1 MEYPNWNGATL
12 ARCQRKFSRA
22 LPRCELRAVA
32 SANGIAQNYDEGVA
46 NENFLEGLGTIFIRA
61 IDSDYPRPVS
71 TSIYD
76 EWGEMAPD
84 IRDMAFTRWLI
95 TLTQVDRTE
104 VPVGDL
110 SAHAVW
116 YGPTPGS
123 RALNIGISVVNEYRN
138 KGIGSIAQRLLADLL
153 HEQGIVRVEA
163 QTDIENVA
171 ELKALEKAGF
181 KYEGTLRKA
190 QGRADGLHDIQ
201 VWSHIFSGG
210 IDAD

>member
-1 MEYPNWNGATL
+1 M
-12 ARCQRKFSRA
+12 QD
-22 LPRCELRAVA
+22 
-32 SANGIAQNYDEGVA
+32 YDEDVTR
-46 NENFLEGLGTIFIRA
+46 ENYVEGLGEISIRA
-61 IDSDYPRPVS
+61 IDGDYPRPVS

-76 EWGEMAPD
+76 EWGEMAPET
-84 IRDMAFTRWLI
+84 RDMVISRWLV
-95 TLTQVDRTE
+95 TLTQDDREE

-110 SAHAVW
+110 SAHSVW

-123 RALNIGISVVNEYRN
+123 RALNIGISIVNEYRG
-138 KGIGSIAQRLLADLL
+138 KGIGAIAQRLLAHEL

-163 QTDIENVA
+163 QTDIENFA
-171 ELKALEKAGF
+171 EQKALERAGF

-210 IDAD
+210 LQAE